1 MKILVTEPLHEAGI
15 EELQRDFAVDVR
27 MGLSPDALISE
38 LGGYDGVI
46 TRSGTAIT
54 AATLEGGAGRL
65 RVVGRAGIGV
75 DNIDINAATARGV
88 AVVNAP
94 NGNVRAAAEHTIAL
108 IFALSRNIPQAHN
121 LLREGVW
128 GKNHFMGSEIAGKT
142 LGIVGYGKVGTH
154 VARLASALGMDVIAC
169 DPFVE
174 EGDVPLV
181 PLDDLLRRS
190 DYVSLHV
197 PLTALTANMIGER
210 ELHMMKRTA
219 FLVNC
224 ARGRVV
230 DEDALYEAC
239 RSGLIAGTAL
249 DVFAREPLTASPLL
263 GLNNVIVTPHLGG
276 TTHEA
281 TRASALEVAQQV
293 RAVLMGEQP
302 THIVNPEVLRPVEPV
317 APLTLN
323 QWEGFRRVVFDCDST
338 LTTVEGIDE
347 LAVMN
352 GVPYEVAE
360 MTRKAMAGEV
370 PFEEVF
376 SRRLDL
382 IRPARKHLA
391 AVGKLYV
398 NALVDDAA
406 MTARALQW
414 LGLEV
419 RIVSGGYREALA
431 PLAESLGV
439 PPCHVHANDLRFDG
453 SGGYAGYDETN
464 PLARSGGKGEVL
476 CTLPREPRTMLVGD
490 GASDAEVGCHA
501 ELFVGY
507 GGVERREPVRNSAP
521 VYLHGESLAPLA
533 VMAGGR
539 EGTLRLLGN
548 PTYRGLAVKGLSILL
563 REGAADYR
571 PEYAPFFRRLRK
583 FCLEGM

>member
-1 MKILVTEPLHEAGI
+1 
-15 EELQRDFAVDVR
+15 
-27 MGLSPDALISE
+27 
-38 LGGYDGVI
+38 
-46 TRSGTAIT
+46 
-54 AATLEGGAGRL
+54 
-65 RVVGRAGIGV
+65 
-75 DNIDINAATARGV
+75 
-88 AVVNAP
+88 
-94 NGNVRAAAEHTIAL
+94 
-108 IFALSRNIPQAHN
+108 
-121 LLREGVW
+121 
-128 GKNHFMGSEIAGKT
+128 
-142 LGIVGYGKVGTH
+142 
-154 VARLASALGMDVIAC
+154 
-169 DPFVE
+169 
-174 EGDVPLV
+174 
-181 PLDDLLRRS
+181 
-190 DYVSLHV
+190 
-197 PLTALTANMIGER
+197 
-210 ELHMMKRTA
+210 
-219 FLVNC
+219 
-224 ARGRVV
+224 
-230 DEDALYEAC
+230 
-239 RSGLIAGTAL
+239 
-249 DVFAREPLTASPLL
+249 
-263 GLNNVIVTPHLGG
+263 
-276 TTHEA
+276 
-281 TRASALEVAQQV
+281 
-293 RAVLMGEQP
+293 
-302 THIVNPEVLRPVEPV
+302 
-317 APLTLN
+317 
-323 QWEGFRRVVFDCDST
+323 
-338 LTTVEGIDE
+338 
-347 LAVMN
+347 MN

-414 LGLEV
+414 LGVEV

-453 SGGYAGYDETN
+453 SGGYAGYDEAN

-476 CTLPREPRTMLVGD
+476 RTLPREPRTMLVGD